1 MIEIERRRSERWVA
15 KPGVL
20 LEYRPTRRLPLI
32 KGRYRLFGV
41 VMDLSTG
48 GLSVE
53 YADRKLRPLEKVEYA
68 LSIPKAGLRLEGLQ
82 MHAVSDF
89 VLVDETG
96 CGGEVCRRRGF
107 QFGKMSRDQQE
118 ILHRILRNCTSEPLG
133 S

>member
-1 MIEIERRRSERWVA
+1 LIEIERRKSERWVT
-15 KPGVL
+15 KPGVM
-20 LEYRPTRRLPLI
+20 LEYRPIRRLPLI
-32 KGRYRLFGV
+32 KSRYRLFGV

-53 YADRKLRPLEKVEYA
+53 YADRKLRPMGKLEYA
-68 LSIPKAGLRLEGLQ
+68 LSIPKAGLRLEGIQ

-89 VLVDETG
+89 VLVDETS

-107 QFGKMSRDQQE
+107 QFGKMSHDQQE
-118 ILHRILRNCTSEPLG
+118 MLRRILQSCTDEPLD